1 MLRRSRTFSSIFTD
15 WLELSLWIEKSPA
28 LRTRK
33 LQRKA
38 RKQPNPRQESKPP
51 TIRKKSEIGIYESN
65 NGVRGPRFLYIRR
78 GHNDGDIIHRQ
89 QSASDQRDRP
99 GRFSPRF
106 RHFRHH
112 LRHHHGLQQSRRW
125 PRSRYLLDYVLIN
138 FELIIIMYGILFIE
152 FFFFKF
158 LVANQGFSLQYWVRF
173 CLYRDFIIHE
183 LRIMRTRDTKAFLS
197 IIYLLFELIS
207 YSMYRSPHKLY
218 FVFFFFLG
226 ILIFIF
232 VWIIFVNIGY

>member
-15 WLELSLWIEKSPA
+15 WLELSLWIEKSRA

-33 LQRKA
+33 LKRKA

-51 TIRKKSEIGIYESN
+51 TIRKKSEIGIHESN
-65 NGVRGPRFLYIRR
+65 NGVRGPRFLDIRR

-112 LRHHHGLQQSRRW
+112 LRHHHGLQQGRRW
-125 PRSRYLLDYVLIN
+125 PRSRYLLNYILIN

-152 FFFFKF
+152 FFFSNFWWRIRGF
-158 LVANQGFSLQYWVRF
+158 LCSTGCGSVY
-173 CLYRDFIIHE
+173 
-183 LRIMRTRDTKAFLS
+183 T
-197 IIYLLFELIS
+197 
-207 YSMYRSPHKLY
+207 
-218 FVFFFFLG
+218 G
-226 ILIFIF
+226 ILLYTNCVLCVQGIQRLFF
-232 VWIIFVNIGY
+232 Q